1 MSQATPQQLQTLFIF
16 AQVELTTLAELAKAS
31 QLVQHSKGSYLIY
44 EGDRFPKKL
53 HAILEGQ
60 LLVKKTSSSGKE
72 TILRQLYAGEMFAA
86 PALFGDGIA
95 PADVV
100 ALTPCQIITL
110 DKAALL
116 EAIRHRPEISLN
128 ILSCFNQRLQEMHQ
142 TIHGLVSERAVVRL
156 VRVIQ
161 YLAHR
166 YGVETTAQGDR
177 LKSKLPHQQLSRMV
191 GISYEESVRL
201 VNKELNGLVKYERG
215 GTITIKD
222 AAALQAQMVSIETS

>member
-1 MSQATPQQLQTLFIF
+1 MSQATPKQLQTLSIF
-16 AQVELTTLAELAKAS
+16 AQLDLSTLAELSATS
-31 QLVQHSKGSYLIY
+31 QLAQHPKGSYLIH

-53 HAILEGQ
+53 HALLGGQ
-60 LLVKKTSSSGKE
+60 LLVKKTSPSGKE
-72 TILRQLYAGEMFAA
+72 TVLRQLYAGEMFAA

-100 ALTPCQIITL
+100 ALSAAQIVKI
-110 DKAALL
+110 DKVALL
-116 EAIRHRPEISLN
+116 NAIRNRPEISLN

-161 YLAHR
+161 YLAQR
-166 YGVETTAQGDR
+166 YGVESTAQGDR
-177 LKSKLPHQQLSRMV
+177 LNSKLPHQQLSRMV

-201 VNKELNGLVKYERG
+201 VNKELQGLVQYERG

-222 AAALQAQMVSIETS
+222 AVALRAQMAQIENT